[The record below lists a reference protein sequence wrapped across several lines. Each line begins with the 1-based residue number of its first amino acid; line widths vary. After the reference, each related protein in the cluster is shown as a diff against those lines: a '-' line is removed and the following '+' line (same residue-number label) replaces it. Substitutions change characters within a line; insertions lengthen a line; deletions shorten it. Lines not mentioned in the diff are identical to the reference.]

1 MTADRARCIA
11 AGMDDYLAKPVQ
23 VEDLVSA
30 LERWAPLDGSLP
42 FAVVTDSDGAV
53 ADDTVEA
60 DEQVS
65 DLDPAIV
72 GGLRDLGGIA
82 LLDELV
88 SLFHDEVGRYLSD
101 LDRALADDDPVAL
114 RQTSHALSGS
124 SANMGAQRVAA
135 AAGALEQLAASGNL
149 DGAQALITEL
159 ATNSRRALEALAR
172 ETGQP
177 QGTADIDFDPS
188 STTLPRGSK

>member
-30 LERWAPLDGSLP
+30 LERWAPLDGSFP
-42 FAVVTDSDGAV
+42 FAVVVDRGGDVPDETP
-53 ADDTVEA
+53 ER
-60 DEQVS
+60 DEQLS

-72 GGLRDLGGIA
+72 DGLRDLGGIA

-88 SLFHDEVGRYLSD
+88 SLFHDEVERYLREF
-101 LDRALADDDPVAL
+101 DRALADGDPVAL
-114 RQTSHALSGS
+114 RRTSHALRGS

-135 AAGALEQLAASGNL
+135 AAGELEQLAATGDL
-149 DGAQALITEL
+149 DGASALTAEL
-159 ATNSRRALEALAR
+159 VVHARRALEALAG

-177 QGTADIDFDPS
+177 NDVPDIETS
-188 STTLPRGSK
+188 SPTLPRGSK